1 VIMKRI
7 VLLGPP
13 GCGKGTQSKL
23 LVERNNFLQLST
35 GDLLREETS
44 NRESRYGEEINRI
57 MKNGDLVPD
66 KIVIDL
72 IIEKITNFSDQNLI
86 FDGFPRNINQA
97 SVLDQSLDSIS
108 VNLDHAILIDVDFG
122 ILEERIKNRV
132 KENNNQQQRQDDNLE
147 TLLKRIEVYK
157 KDTFPIIEYY
167 KKKGILKTI
176 DGMKSIDE
184 VSNEILNIIN

>member
-1 VIMKRI
+1 MKRI

-13 GCGKGTQSKL
+13 GCGKGTQSKF
-23 LVERNNFLQLST
+23 LVEEYNFLQLST

>member
-1 VIMKRI
+1 MKRI

-13 GCGKGTQSKL
+13 GCGKGTQSKF
-23 LVERNNFLQLST
+23 LVEKYNFLQLST

>member
-1 VIMKRI
+1 MKRI

-157 KDTFPIIEYY
+157 KDTVPIIEYY

>member
-1 VIMKRI
+1 MKRI

-35 GDLLREETS
+35 GDLLREETY
-44 NRESRYGEEINRI
+44 NKESRYGEEINRI

-72 IIEKITNFSDQNLI
+72 IIEKITKFSDHNLI

-97 SVLDQSLDSIS
+97 SVLDQSLENIS
-108 VNLDHAILIDVDFG
+108 VNLDYAILIDVDFG

-132 KENNNQQQRQDDNLE
+132 KENKNQQQRQDDNVV

-176 DGMKSIDE
+176 DGMKSIHE
-184 VSNEILNIIN
+184 VSDEILNIIN

>member
-1 VIMKRI
+1 MKRI

-44 NRESRYGEEINRI
+44 NKESRYGEEINRI

>member
-1 VIMKRI
+1 MKRI

-157 KDTFPIIEYY
+157 KDTFPIIDYY